1 MFNFIL
7 QIVIYFIYIFI
18 QLIIFPGDFLFGL
31 CQSVWF
37 RSALFTFKYLN
48 ISQISA
54 CYLCLIGFY
63 YGSIVWLYDFYF
75 CKFKV
80 SWIYQFVVYTG
91 EGSTCVLEQ
100 CVFSCLRVEHS
111 MMCKLGQVGHS
122 VFEIFY
128 ECPDFLRTCSINYW
142 KEYWSL

>member
-1 MFNFIL
+1 MRPHLFNFIL

-18 QLIIFPGDFLFGL
+18 QLIIFPGDFLWPW
-31 CQSVWF
+31 SVCDLEVHCLLSNIW
-37 RSALFTFKYLN
+37 TF
-48 ISQISA
+48 QISA

-63 YGSIVWLYDFYF
+63 YGSIVWLYDFTF

-80 SWIYQFVVYTG
+80 SWIYQFQVYTG

-111 MMCKLGQVGHS
+111 MM
-122 VFEIFY
+122 
-128 ECPDFLRTCSINYW
+128 
-142 KEYWSL
+142 